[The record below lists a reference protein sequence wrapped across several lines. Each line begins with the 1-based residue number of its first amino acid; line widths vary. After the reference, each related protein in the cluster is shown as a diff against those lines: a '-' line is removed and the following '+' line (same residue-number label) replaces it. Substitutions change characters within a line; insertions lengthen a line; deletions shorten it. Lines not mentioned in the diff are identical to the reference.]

1 MTVRAEMQVHNGDTL
16 GTVREILKKLF
27 TENIVDQ
34 LLVPLETPRVDQVTP
49 TFVNK
54 PEQLE
59 NANPL
64 APVMR
69 LNAALLLA
77 QIRDEAPYKKTGA
90 VLRPCELRTIIELA
104 KVERIALDQLVLI
117 GLDCMGTYEPDVYAQ
132 IARAHHESPTDEL
145 LHWTRQGP
153 VAPYRLRNACQI
165 CEHFTP
171 ENADLKIGL
180 IGANVREHLFIET
193 NDELAEHLHLTPTPS
208 DGRSKAIERLY
219 AIRHHRREEALSHT
233 AQFLNNIPE
242 LVGLIVPCTDC
253 GKCLDVCP
261 FWDTDAFT
269 PRAARERHYD
279 WSLNFPDGRDMIVH
293 DHVIGSFAELI
304 ALGRRAISCV
314 GCGMCESA
322 CPRDAPLTAIH
333 GVLGRQVQ
341 AEFHYVP
348 GHAVQDRLPWTR
360 V

>member
-1 MTVRAEMQVHNGDTL
+1 MTVQSEIHVHDGNTL
-16 GTVREILKKLF
+16 GTVRGLLNQLLA
-27 TENIVDQ
+27 ENIVEE
-34 LLVPLETPRVDQVTP
+34 LLVPLELPTVDQVTP
-49 TFVNK
+49 TFVK
-54 PEQLE
+54 KFERLA

-69 LNAALLLA
+69 LNAAMLLA
-77 QIRDEAPYKKTGA
+77 QMRDEKGDKKLGA
-90 VLRPCELRTIIELA
+90 VLRPCELRTMIELA
-104 KVERIALDQLVLI
+104 KVERIDLDRLFLI
-117 GLDCMGTYEPDVYAQ
+117 GIDCMGTYEPEVYTQ

-180 IGANVREHLFIET
+180 IGANVREHLLIET
-193 NDELAEHLHLTPTPS
+193 SEELAERLHLTPAHN
-208 DGRSKAIERLY
+208 DGRAKAIERLY
-219 AIRHHRREEALSHT
+219 SIRHHRREEALSHT
-233 AQFLNNIPE
+233 AQFLSNIPE
-242 LVGLIVPCTDC
+242 LIGLIMPCTDC
-253 GKCLDVCP
+253 GKCLEVCP

-269 PRAARERHYD
+269 PRAAREQHYD
-279 WSLNFPDGRDMIVH
+279 WSLNFPDGRNMMLPEH
-293 DHVIGSFAELI
+293 ESGSFAELI

-322 CPRDAPLTAIH
+322 CPRHAPLTAIH
-333 GVLGRQVQ
+333 GVLGRKVQ

-348 GHAVQDRLPWTR
+348 GRNVQDRLPWAR
-360 V
+360 M

>member
-1 MTVRAEMQVHNGDTL
+1 MTVRSEIGVQGGDTL
-16 GTVREILKKLF
+16 ETIRGLLKQLF
-27 TENIVDQ
+27 KENIIDE
-34 LLVPLETPRVDQVTP
+34 LLVPLEVPTADQVKP
-49 TFVNK
+49 TFVKK

-69 LNAALLLA
+69 VNAALLLV
-77 QIRDEAPYKKTGA
+77 QQRDEEHTQKLGA
-90 VLRPCELRTIIELA
+90 ALRPCELRTVIELA
-104 KVERIALDQLVLI
+104 KVQRINLDQLFLI

-171 ENADLKIGL
+171 DNAELKIGL

-193 NDELAEHLHLTPTPS
+193 SDELAERLHLTPTHN
-208 DGRSKAIERLY
+208 DGRAKAIERLY
-219 AIRHHRREEALSHT
+219 SIRHHRREEALSHT
-233 AQFLNNIPE
+233 AQFLSNIPE
-242 LVGLIVPCTDC
+242 LIGLIMPCTDC

-261 FWDTDAFT
+261 FWDADAFT
-269 PRAARERHYD
+269 PRSARERHFD
-279 WSLNFPDGRDMIVH
+279 WDLNFPNGRNLMMH
-293 DHVIGSFAELI
+293 EHVIGSFAELI

-322 CPRDAPLTAIH
+322 CPRNAPLTAIH
-333 GVLGRQVQ
+333 GVLGRKVQ
-341 AEFHYVP
+341 AEYHYIP
-348 GHAVQDRLPWTR
+348 GRDVRDRLPWAR
-360 V
+360 M